1 MTAKFIGRDDG
12 GVRTVTVIGEVDFTN
27 ACELELALTGAAAR
41 VVVELNRAVYLDSAG
56 LRVLFAHAR
65 DGSLE
70 LVLRRGGGVEQVVT
84 LSGLTEIAAVRYAG

>member
-12 GVRTVTVIGEVDFTN
+12 GIRSVTVVGEVDFAN
-27 ACELELALTGAAAR
+27 AGELETALTGAGAY

-65 DGSLE
+65 NGRLE
-70 LVLRRGGGVEQVVT
+70 LVLRRGSGVEQVVT
-84 LSGLTEIAAVRYAG
+84 LSGLTEIAAIRYD